1 MNTNV
6 LSSIIVDYREESIIQ
21 KLKGKIRFT
30 VSNIPVDII
39 VGQYAIEIKRG
50 NDFENSIID
59 GRYIN
64 QISVLKQYE
73 KRILALVDDSFNR
86 VKPPNYYGAIA
97 SLLKL
102 DISILRV
109 NEDELIEIILRL
121 PMNTNNSAKIVH
133 PKKEPDILYI
143 LSSFPGIGYKRSVML
158 AEHFTTIRNFA
169 NAEQDE
175 LSKLLGKS
183 IGERVFKILNEKYMK

>member
-1 MNTNV
+1 MNTTV
-6 LSSIIVDYREESIIQ
+6 LSSIVVDYREESIIQ

-30 VSNIPVDII
+30 VSNIPIDII
-39 VGQYAIEIKRG
+39 VGEYAIEIKRG

-86 VKPPNYYGAIA
+86 VKSSSYYGAIA
-97 SLLKL
+97 RLLKS
-102 DISILRV
+102 DINVLRV

-121 PMNTNNSAKIVH
+121 SMNTNNSAKIVH
-133 PKKEPDILYI
+133 LKKEPDILYI